1 MTTVAV
7 VGAGV
12 TGLSAAWELQR
23 AGVEVVVLESERRAG
38 GAIVTERRDG
48 FVVEGG
54 PDGFLAAEPDIPA
67 LARDLGIGHRLVDQL
82 ARGSMLWN
90 GEQLAPLAEGQA
102 AALLGIESATDH
114 VGFRSFAGGMADIVD
129 ALLARL
135 GSAVRTAMGVTGIAP
150 ARRGYRLTLTGGSV
164 VEADGVVLALPAWAA
179 VRFVAGLG
187 VAAARRLDDVIYYP
201 SVTVS
206 LAYEE
211 NRIAGKLEGTGFISA
226 GESGAPV
233 RACTYASLKYPGR
246 APRGFALLRAF
257 VAPVDGDPAPVAHR
271 ELAKILGI
279 TSAPLWS
286 RAFHWTRGLPRY
298 KPRHAERVAEVRRL
312 LCRLPPLEI
321 AGAGV
326 DGAGVSACVKSGR
339 EAAQRLLLRCISPT
353 RVAPEPV
360 RLLRP
365 APLPWRHEP

>member
-48 FVVEGG
+48 FV
-54 PDGFLAAEPDIPA
+54 
-67 LARDLGIGHRLVDQL
+67 
-82 ARGSMLWN
+82 
-90 GEQLAPLAEGQA
+90 
-102 AALLGIESATDH
+102 
-114 VGFRSFAGGMADIVD
+114 
-129 ALLARL
+129 
-135 GSAVRTAMGVTGIAP
+135 
-150 ARRGYRLTLTGGSV
+150 
-164 VEADGVVLALPAWAA
+164 
-179 VRFVAGLG
+179 AGLG

-211 NRIAGKLEGTGFISA
+211 NRIAGKLDGTGFISA

-257 VAPVDGDPAPVAHR
+257 VAPVDGDPAPLAHR
-271 ELAKILGI
+271 ELAKIRGI
-279 TSAPLWS
+279 TGAPLWNP
-286 RAFHWTRGLPRY
+286 AFHWT
-298 KPRHAERVAEVRRL
+298 
-312 LCRLPPLEI
+312 
-321 AGAGV
+321 
-326 DGAGVSACVKSGR
+326 
-339 EAAQRLLLRCISPT
+339 
-353 RVAPEPV
+353 
-360 RLLRP
+360 
-365 APLPWRHEP
+365 